1 MKIGILTFHASHNY
15 GSMLQAYALQSILKK
30 MGHESWIINLRTPA
44 QKFLIMPQ
52 LEWKHPKSSIIKF
65 LKQPKISI
73 ELQRKYNRFENFLKD
88 NLRCTN
94 EYATEKDMYES
105 LKVEHLDAFIVGSDQ
120 IWNTNCLDFNTV
132 YLLDF
137 NLPGRKIAYAPSLGL
152 HPETFNEK
160 DKNLLAQFIPAFDF
174 LSTREERGAKVI
186 KEITGLTAKVVLDPS
201 LLLEKIDYSS
211 LYKQTPIIKGD
222 YIFYY
227 SPIDQPEIFKKA
239 LLLSHVTGL
248 KIVTTQYQSYYKGE
262 NIIHINDCGP
272 CEFLNIINYS
282 QYTIGKSFH
291 LLAFSLIFEKEFFII
306 TGDTDSRIVN
316 ILKPLELTNRAIS
329 TNQNNIFIPA
339 SIDYIQVKKKLNNLK
354 NDSIEYLKNSLN

>member
-15 GSMLQAYALQSILKK
+15 GSMLQAYALQTILKK
-30 MGHESWIINLRTPA
+30 MGHESWILNLRTPA

-52 LEWKHPKSSIIKF
+52 LEWKHPKSSILRL
-65 LKQPKISI
+65 LKMPKTSI
-73 ELQRKYNRFENFLKD
+73 LLQRKYNRFESFLKN
-88 NLRCTN
+88 NLQCTK
-94 EYATEKDMYES
+94 EYSTREDMCES
-105 LKVEHLDAFIVGSDQ
+105 LRDKHLDAFIVGSDQ
-120 IWNTNCLDFNTV
+120 IWNTNCSDFNTA

-152 HPETFNEK
+152 HPETLKEK
-160 DKNLLAQFIPAFDF
+160 DKNLLAQFIPKFNF

-186 KEITGLTAKVVLDPS
+186 KEITGLTAKVVLDPT
-201 LLLEKIDYSS
+201 LLLEKKDYSS
-211 LYKQTPIIKGD
+211 LYKKTPIIKEN

-227 SPIDQPEIFKKA
+227 SPIDQPEIFQKA
-239 LLLSHVTGL
+239 LLLSHATGL

-272 CEFLNIINYS
+272 CEFLNILNFS
-282 QYTIGKSFH
+282 HYTIGKSFH

-306 TGDTDSRIVN
+306 TGATDSRVIN
-316 ILKPLELTNRAIS
+316 ILKPLELINRAIS
-329 TNQNNIFIPA
+329 INQESIIIPP
-339 SIDYIQVKKKLNNLK
+339 SINYIQVKKRLINLK